1 MEKKTIY
8 GVNGKDLVTA
18 TNNLEG
24 FRSLDKSDQLRIQAF
39 VKHSNPIPFI
49 TGSKKW
55 TSNPKAKEKLLNR
68 LSDVGIDTLDNMS
81 DYEFEVWIDS
91 LPPEESIEL
100 WELGNS

>member
-18 TNNLEG
+18 TENLVG
-24 FRSLDKSDQLRIQAF
+24 LKSLDIADKLRIQAF
-39 VKHSNPIPFI
+39 VKHSNPFPFI

-55 TSNPKAKEKLLNR
+55 TSNPKAKKQLLNR
-68 LSDVGIDTLDNMS
+68 LSDVSIETLDNMS
-81 DYEFEVWIDS
+81 DYEFDVWIDS